1 MNFGSSK
8 LRYLNM
14 MTSGL
19 ALLLA
24 PVVSHAAKSD
34 RQEKSGQEKSKA
46 VAAPSNDA
54 KSSPASLLKPPVPY
68 SPVPVS
74 NTRESEDPL
83 ESTSV
88 PAPAPAPVD
97 PFQSAR
103 QAESRGDPT
112 EALTSY
118 IRVLASNPRNIRA
131 LVGAGRAALKVG
143 DAEAAIGFL
152 ARADEIDPRSGP
164 TKAALAA
171 ALVMMDRPR
180 DAMPLFD
187 EALRYGVRDADI
199 AGDRGLAYDLM
210 GDPVRA
216 QKEYALALKN
226 GPDSEIVR
234 RLAISQGVAGKMA
247 LALDTLDPLLR
258 KQDRAAWRDRA
269 FIMAMSGDARGA
281 QQSAALI
288 LPPSQVNVLTP
299 YLGRMATLS
308 PTERMRA
315 VHFGVFPDTGN
326 AASAETIAMIE
337 EGNTATASAAT
348 TANAADE
355 RMRQEFQASVAART
369 RAMAVEAAR
378 VKAQVEARARA
389 KAEAE
394 AKAKAKA
401 EAEAQARA
409 KAEAEALAR
418 KAEQDRL
425 TQLAAAEAAKASA
438 AETAR
443 LAAAAPVAP
452 ATMSPLLPSASP
464 PAPSATPA
472 SPANNSQFSNIVA
485 AQNTAAAPIAAPAT
499 PPSSILAAPATPAA
513 PATTGRASI
522 AGPSPDGSTLWTKA
536 APTPA
541 TIPVPKPAPVSTSA
555 SATDRLQIAL
565 PDLGTDEEKPVETS
579 AVVAALASERLPK
592 QLAQPPRP
600 APAMTAAVATTKP
613 VADKKP
619 SDKLTDKNADK
630 ATDKSPDKL
639 ADKNKLDCTKDPKAK
654 KGAPAKK
661 GCDTK
666 DAKDSKNSELA
677 KADCKPDPKAKKGS
691 KTALICD
698 TPKPVCKPDPKAKK
712 GSKAQ
717 ICEDPKALRE
727 ADAKNAKDK
736 AKDKDAK
743 SKDGKGKSDTER
755 YWAQVASGPNKADLG
770 KVYAKIKD
778 KASALV
784 GSKSTWTSPWRG
796 SNRLLIGPFSSEDEA
811 QAFVNKLAG
820 KGVSAIQFTSRAG
833 VPVEQLPLK

>member
-24 PVVSHAAKSD
+24 PVTSHAAKAD
-34 RQEKSGQEKSKA
+34 KREKSKA
-46 VAAPSNDA
+46 VASSSSEV
-54 KSSPASLLKPPVPY
+54 KSPPASLLKPPVPY
-68 SPVPVS
+68 VPVPS
-74 NTRESEDPL
+74 SDKPDSESSL
-83 ESTSV
+83 ESS
-88 PAPAPAPVD
+88 PAPSPVD

-112 EALTSY
+112 EALTAY
-118 IRVLASNPRNIRA
+118 IRVLATNPRNIRA
-131 LVGAGRAALKVG
+131 LVGAGKSAMRVG

-164 TKAALAA
+164 TKAALTA

-180 DAMPLFD
+180 DALPLFD
-187 EALRYGVRDADI
+187 EALRYGVREADI

-234 RLAISQGVAGKMA
+234 RLAISQGAAGKMA

-288 LPPSQVNVLTP
+288 LPPAQVNVLSP

-337 EGNTATASAAT
+337 EGSTASASAP
-348 TANAADE
+348 ASDSAAAE

-369 RAMAVEAAR
+369 RAMAAEEAR

-401 EAEAQARA
+401 QAAAEAQAKMQAAAEAQA
-409 KAEAEALAR
+409 KMQAAADAQARLQATAEAQLKAQAATEAEARLQAAAEAEARAR
-418 KAEQDRL
+418 KAEQDRG
-425 TQLAAAEAAKASA
+425 TQLAAAPQVAPALASA
-438 AETAR
+438 SAT
-443 LAAAAPVAP
+443 LSPPAAAP
-452 ATMSPLLPSASP
+452 AS
-464 PAPSATPA
+464 SV
-472 SPANNSQFSNIVA
+472 NQSQFSNMIA
-485 AQNTAAAPIAAPAT
+485 AQQ
-499 PPSSILAAPATPAA
+499 TPAA
-513 PATTGRASI
+513 PATTPPSIVTAPAAPATASRAAI
-522 AGPSPDGSTLWTKA
+522 AGPSPDGSTIGTSA
-536 APTPA
+536 FPASVAPPAPRSTPA
-541 TIPVPKPAPVSTSA
+541 PINA
-555 SATDRLQIAL
+555 SDRLQITL
-565 PDLGTDEEKPVETS
+565 PDLGADEEKPIETS
-579 AVVAALASERLPK
+579 AVVAALTRERLPK
-592 QLAQPPRP
+592 QPVPAARP
-600 APAMTAAVATTKP
+600 APGATPVAAISATKP
-613 VADKKP
+613 VSDKKP
-619 SDKLTDKNADK
+619 LDKLAE
-630 ATDKSPDKL
+630 KSPEKL
-639 ADKNKLDCTKDPKAK
+639 ADKNNPDCAKDPKAK

-661 GCDTK
+661 GCDAK
-666 DAKDSKNSELA
+666 DAKNSELA
-677 KADCKPDPKAKKGS
+677 KADCKPDPKVKKGS

-698 TPKPVCKPDPKAKK
+698 APKPVCKPAPKAKK

-736 AKDKDAK
+736 DAKDKI
-743 SKDGKGKSDTER
+743 GKAKSDTER

-778 KASALV
+778 KAGALV
-784 GSKSTWTSPWRG
+784 GGKSVATSPWRG

-811 QAFVNKLAG
+811 QSFVNKLAA
-820 KGVSAIQFTSRAG
+820 KGVSAIQFTSRVG
-833 VPVEQLPLK
+833 VSVENLPLK